1 MITKDELIE
10 AARKAYGTEGIEIDS
25 DAEFTEADGGVW
37 VQAWVWMGDD
47 DV

>member
-1 MITKDELIE
+1 MTAKHELID
-10 AARKAYGTEGIEIDS
+10 AATEKYGSTDIEIDS

-37 VQAWVWMGDD
+37 VQAWVWIGDE